1 MPAVSGVQ
9 TCGGMRILSGHA
21 NLVQRSRVSDA
32 HCELCLSLEALCG
45 DRASDVQTHGEMRI
59 WIWWC
64 PPQRLCMSGT
74 QTCGASLPS
83 NPLQGSCMSD
93 GQNMW
98 GDRVTCKFSG
108 VEVSMRKSFRVKNYA
123 CKSALCKG
131 FSAHFFFSLSLS
143 LVLSVKASLCK
154 SFCKSF
160 CVCTGLTSLYF
171 SVCWLLSKSFCVQQ
185 RLCKSF
191 CV

>member
-1 MPAVSGVQ
+1 
-9 TCGGMRILSGHA
+9 
-21 NLVQRSRVSDA
+21 
-32 HCELCLSLEALCG
+32 
-45 DRASDVQTHGEMRI
+45 
-59 WIWWC
+59 
-64 PPQRLCMSGT
+64 MSGT

-143 LVLSVKASLCK
+143 GSLCE
-154 SFCKSF
+154 
-160 CVCTGLTSLYF
+160 GF
-171 SVCWLLSKSFCVQQ
+171 SV
-185 RLCKSF
+185 
-191 CV
+191 